1 MTLIGNYVSEMPKN
15 VCPNAVLFVCL
26 IFLNQQIEKNNQKIH
41 ILDPTIPSTCYKL
54 IWCFW
59 FLFLFTHRRYKGRG
73 NKILLGG
80 GHDRKL
86 DGLEEDRIEGKGSIQ
101 LAVVKLERIPKTQG
115 SEVPTIFA
123 IPDETVCLEKG

>member
-1 MTLIGNYVSEMPKN
+1 MKKTTRKYTSWTQQYPQLAINWSGVSDFSFFLHIGGTRVGVIRS
-15 VCPNAVLFVCL
+15 
-26 IFLNQQIEKNNQKIH
+26 
-41 ILDPTIPSTCYKL
+41 
-54 IWCFW
+54 FW
-59 FLFLFTHRRYKGRG
+59 
-73 NKILLGG
+73 GG